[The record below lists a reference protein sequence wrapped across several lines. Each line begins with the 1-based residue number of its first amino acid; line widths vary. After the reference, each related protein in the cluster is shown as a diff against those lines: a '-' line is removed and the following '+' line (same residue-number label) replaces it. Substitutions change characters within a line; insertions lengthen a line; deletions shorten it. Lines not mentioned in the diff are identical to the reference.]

1 MGNGQMDNSPLPCRN
16 ESNRDEPGSTNV
28 YRYGKL
34 AFFMAISHVTVG
46 IPHRSV
52 RRPFIREALRVG
64 GVRSDGSPNSS
75 YKEYICYAHV
85 SLCQR
90 ELRKHMS

>member
-1 MGNGQMDNSPLPCRN
+1 MLPLGYRTAPCDDPL
-16 ESNRDEPGSTNV
+16 E
-28 YRYGKL
+28 GKHCVWAEL
-34 AFFMAISHVTVG
+34 
-46 IPHRSV
+46 
-52 RRPFIREALRVG
+52 
-64 GVRSDGSPNSS
+64 RSDGSPNSS